1 MLYFLMLYTLYFLS
15 YTFYLML
22 SILCFLS
29 YVFMLSILILSYTFY
44 NPILPP
50 AFLLKHDVKF
60 RIDSS
65 PFVP

>member
-1 MLYFLMLYTLYFLS
+1 
-15 YTFYLML
+15 
-22 SILCFLS
+22 
-29 YVFMLSILILSYTFY
+29 MLSILILSYTFY
-44 NPILPP
+44 NPILPL